1 MSIPEREG
9 SMQSSIPPP
18 PPPPLD
24 DSNYLV
30 RHGNGADTYTNNLMA
45 DDESVEAQHVVYTFA
60 EEGKSSK
67 KGRKKWIC
75 LMLTVSA
82 LLVVIITLGA
92 VYGTQRVN
100 RVNSA
105 NSLRASEANKANAN
119 KPGDNAATDP
129 ATENTVDTSDV
140 DTSDVDSSDVDSSTI
155 DVDGVDTS
163 VDPNADAD
171 VYDTPAVDAN
181 STIIDENA
189 TAPGDTTTDAAA
201 DNATLAPTTSGTS
214 SGTSSGTRF
223 VNQNRR
229 PCNRPNPPP
238 FCALKA
244 TAEADATIAPTTSG
258 TSSGTSS
265 GTLPRYRGCNV
276 RFPPPRCF
284 N

>member
-1 MSIPEREG
+1 MSISEREG

-18 PPPPLD
+18 PPPPLE

-75 LMLTVSA
+75 LMLTISA
-82 LLVVIITLGA
+82 LLVAIITLGA

-100 RVNSA
+100 RANSA
-105 NSLRASEANKANAN
+105 NSLN
-119 KPGDNAATDP
+119 KPGDNAAADP

-140 DTSDVDSSDVDSSTI
+140 DTSDVDTSDVDSSTI

-181 STIIDENA
+181 STIIDANA
-189 TAPGDTTTDAAA
+189 TAPGNTTTDAAA

-238 FCALKA
+238 FCAQKA
-244 TAEADATIAPTTSG
+244 AAEADATIAPTTSG
-258 TSSGTSS
+258 TSSGT
-265 GTLPRYRGCNV
+265 LPQYRGCNV

-284 N
+284 L